1 MHDFFDNGFWNMM
14 DAGFGFGG
22 WLIIYEV
29 IKLILFVI
37 LAIVFLRMIFN
48 RSNNQQVKSSTAL
61 AIVEERYAKGELSE
75 EEYKTMRKNLMNK

>member
-14 DAGFGFGG
+14 DAGLGFGG